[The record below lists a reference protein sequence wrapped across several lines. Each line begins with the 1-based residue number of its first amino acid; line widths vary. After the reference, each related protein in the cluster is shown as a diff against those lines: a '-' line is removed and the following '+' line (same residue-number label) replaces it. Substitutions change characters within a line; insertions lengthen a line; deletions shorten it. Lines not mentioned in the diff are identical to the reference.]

1 MLTPLSSVHK
11 TNAAA
16 CVDVCYM
23 QLNWLARWQT
33 RLPSGR
39 SQQTSWNFIVVN
51 LLALTSPLQEPQLCP
66 VPVSLLII
74 LHAGERRRNEKT
86 RLLVCNLHKSLK
98 TAMKIQ
104 KLETVL
110 EVHWWK
116 WIALKQPVVLSMF
129 WYVALLRY
137 VCWLQHC
144 RYYFSLY
151 FIYYEPSVCW
161 HCWLGGRKGIRP
173 VKNWASAGV
182 VVCLERGAD
191 LHVPSWCHCHS
202 PSLASVKSRLVL
214 PFWYRLTRVVRDKGP
229 LNGCVFKYYF
239 YFKCILWH
247 LGLPIF
253 VKHLLKCITT
263 KSQY

>member
-16 CVDVCYM
+16 CVDVCYV

-51 LLALTSPLQEPQLCP
+51 LLALTSLLQEPQLCP

-86 RLLVCNLHKSLK
+86 RLLVCHLHKSLK

-151 FIYYEPSVCW
+151 FIYY
-161 HCWLGGRKGIRP
+161 
-173 VKNWASAGV
+173 
-182 VVCLERGAD
+182 
-191 LHVPSWCHCHS
+191 
-202 PSLASVKSRLVL
+202 LA
-214 PFWYRLTRVVRDKGP
+214 F
-229 LNGCVFKYYF
+229 FIYF
-239 YFKCILWH
+239 LYILWAFSALTLLVGRQEGH
-247 LGLPIF
+247 PACKKLSECWCGCLSGVRCRLAHAQLMPLPLTISYDTIRDAILTCAW
-253 VKHLLKCITT
+253 KPT
-263 KSQY
+263 